1 MEKVRYGII
10 GIGNM
15 GSSHSKKFLAGEI
28 ENGVLAAICDLNPAK
43 TDAVKALEGAEN
55 VAVFTDYKE
64 MYASGLIDA
73 VIVAVPHYDHPRLS
87 IEAME
92 AGLHVVCEKPAGVYT
107 KQVKEMNAVAAKS
120 DKLFTMMFN
129 QRTNCV
135 YRKMHDMI
143 ANGESLHDPEFE
155 KNPRFSN
162 NKVIYDVKRIGD
174 GFDEWLLDLGYKRE
188 GEYYRVLRKNDDNVI
203 MVSHGG
209 ASSAA
214 LAHLF
219 SLPFLLTLSI
229 VRADYT
235 AITIV
240 SLEGEE
246 GKLAL
251 PRFDMMNDS
260 KHIQGIEAEK
270 YFGN

>member
-1 MEKVRYGII
+1 MKIIFVRHGHPDYRKDCLTEI
-10 GIGNM
+10 G
-15 GSSHSKKFLAGEI
+15 H
-28 ENGVLAAICDLNPAK
+28 
-43 TDAVKALEGAEN
+43 
-55 VAVFTDYKE
+55 
-64 MYASGLIDA
+64 
-73 VIVAVPHYDHPRLS
+73 
-87 IEAME
+87 
-92 AGLHVVCEKPAGVYT
+92 LHG
-107 KQVKEMNAVAAKS
+107 NAVAERLKNEKIDRICSSSCGRARETAEHIAVYHDLPVETFDFIREIS
-120 DKLFTMMFN
+120 WGSIDGTELFKNGHPWFT
-129 QRTNCV
+129 V
-135 YRKMHDMI
+135 DDMI
-143 ANGESLHDPEFE
+143 ENGESLHDPEFE

-162 NKVIYDVKRIGD
+162 NKVIHNVKKIAEGL
-174 GFDEWLLDLGYKRE
+174 DEWLLDLGYQRE
-188 GEYYRVLRKNDDNVI
+188 GNYYRVLRKNDGNVV

-240 SLEGEE
+240 SIEAEE
-246 GKLAL
+246 GHLAL
-251 PRFDMMNDS
+251 PKFDMMNDS

>member
-1 MEKVRYGII
+1 MKIIFVRHGHPDYRKDCLTEI
-10 GIGNM
+10 G
-15 GSSHSKKFLAGEI
+15 H
-28 ENGVLAAICDLNPAK
+28 
-43 TDAVKALEGAEN
+43 
-55 VAVFTDYKE
+55 
-64 MYASGLIDA
+64 
-73 VIVAVPHYDHPRLS
+73 
-87 IEAME
+87 
-92 AGLHVVCEKPAGVYT
+92 LHG
-107 KQVKEMNAVAAKS
+107 NAVAERLRHERIDRICSSSCGRARETAEHIAVYHDLPVETFDFIREIGWGSIDGTELYKNGHPW
-120 DKLFTMMFN
+120 FT
-129 QRTNCV
+129 V
-135 YRKMHDMI
+135 DDMI
-143 ANGESLHDPEFE
+143 ENGESLHDPEFE

-162 NKVIYDVKRIGD
+162 NKVIYDVKKIAD
-174 GFDEWLLDLGYKRE
+174 GFDEWLLGLGYKRE
-188 GEYYRVLRKNDDNVI
+188 GEYYRVLRKNDGNVV

-240 SLEGEE
+240 SIDAEE
-246 GKLAL
+246 GHLAL
-251 PRFDMMNDS
+251 PKFDMMNDS

>member
-1 MEKVRYGII
+1 MKIIFVRHGHPDYRKDCLTEI
-10 GIGNM
+10 G
-15 GSSHSKKFLAGEI
+15 H
-28 ENGVLAAICDLNPAK
+28 
-43 TDAVKALEGAEN
+43 
-55 VAVFTDYKE
+55 
-64 MYASGLIDA
+64 
-73 VIVAVPHYDHPRLS
+73 
-87 IEAME
+87 
-92 AGLHVVCEKPAGVYT
+92 LHGK
-107 KQVKEMNAVAAKS
+107 AVAERLRGEKIDRICSSSCGRARETAEHIAVYHDLPVETFDFIREIGWGSIDGTELYKNGHPW
-120 DKLFTMMFN
+120 FT
-129 QRTNCV
+129 V
-135 YRKMHDMI
+135 DDMI
-143 ANGESLHDPEFE
+143 ENGESLHDPEFE

-162 NKVIYDVKRIGD
+162 NKVIYDVKKISE
-174 GFDEWLLDLGYKRE
+174 GFDEWLLGLGYKRE
-188 GEYYRVLRKNDDNVI
+188 GEYYRVLRKNDGNVI

-240 SLEGEE
+240 SIDAEE
-246 GKLAL
+246 GHLAL
-251 PRFDMMNDS
+251 PKFDMMNDS

>member
-1 MEKVRYGII
+1 MKIIFVRHGHPDYRKDCLTEI
-10 GIGNM
+10 G
-15 GSSHSKKFLAGEI
+15 H
-28 ENGVLAAICDLNPAK
+28 
-43 TDAVKALEGAEN
+43 
-55 VAVFTDYKE
+55 
-64 MYASGLIDA
+64 
-73 VIVAVPHYDHPRLS
+73 
-87 IEAME
+87 
-92 AGLHVVCEKPAGVYT
+92 LHGK
-107 KQVKEMNAVAAKS
+107 AVAERLKNEKIDRICSSSCGRARETAEHIAVYHDLPVETFDFIREIGWGS
-120 DKLFTMMFN
+120 IDGTELFKNGHPWFT
-129 QRTNCV
+129 V
-135 YRKMHDMI
+135 DDMI

-251 PRFDMMNDS
+251 PKFDMMNDS

>member
-1 MEKVRYGII
+1 MKIIFVRHGHPDYRKDCLTEI
-10 GIGNM
+10 G
-15 GSSHSKKFLAGEI
+15 H
-28 ENGVLAAICDLNPAK
+28 
-43 TDAVKALEGAEN
+43 
-55 VAVFTDYKE
+55 
-64 MYASGLIDA
+64 
-73 VIVAVPHYDHPRLS
+73 
-87 IEAME
+87 
-92 AGLHVVCEKPAGVYT
+92 LHGK
-107 KQVKEMNAVAAKS
+107 AVAERLRNEKIDRICSSSCGRARETAEHIAVYHDLPVETFDFIREIGWGSIDGTELYKNGHPW
-120 DKLFTMMFN
+120 FT
-129 QRTNCV
+129 V
-135 YRKMHDMI
+135 DDMI
-143 ANGESLHDPEFE
+143 ENGESLHDPEFE

-162 NKVIYDVKRIGD
+162 NKVIYDVKKISE
-174 GFDEWLLDLGYKRE
+174 GFDEWLLGLGYKRE
-188 GEYYRVLRKNDDNVI
+188 GEYYRVLRKNDGNVI

-240 SLEGEE
+240 SIDAEE
-246 GKLAL
+246 GHLAL
-251 PRFDMMNDS
+251 PKFDMMNDS

>member
-1 MEKVRYGII
+1 M
-10 GIGNM
+10 
-15 GSSHSKKFLAGEI
+15 I
-28 ENGVLAAICDLNPAK
+28 E
-43 TDAVKALEGAEN
+43 
-55 VAVFTDYKE
+55 
-64 MYASGLIDA
+64 
-73 VIVAVPHYDHPRLS
+73 
-87 IEAME
+87 
-92 AGLHVVCEKPAGVYT
+92 
-107 KQVKEMNAVAAKS
+107 
-120 DKLFTMMFN
+120 
-129 QRTNCV
+129 
-135 YRKMHDMI
+135 
-143 ANGESLHDPEFE
+143 NGESLHDYEFE

-162 NKVIYDVKRIGD
+162 NKVIYNVKKIAEGL
-174 GFDEWLLDLGYKRE
+174 DEWLLDLGYKRE
-188 GEYYRVLRKNDDNVI
+188 GDYYRVLRKNDGNVI

-240 SLEGEE
+240 SIDAEE
-246 GKLAL
+246 GHLAL
-251 PRFDMMNDS
+251 PKFDMMNDS

>member
-1 MEKVRYGII
+1 MKIIFVRHGHPDYRKDCLTEI
-10 GIGNM
+10 G
-15 GSSHSKKFLAGEI
+15 H
-28 ENGVLAAICDLNPAK
+28 
-43 TDAVKALEGAEN
+43 
-55 VAVFTDYKE
+55 
-64 MYASGLIDA
+64 
-73 VIVAVPHYDHPRLS
+73 
-87 IEAME
+87 
-92 AGLHVVCEKPAGVYT
+92 LHGK
-107 KQVKEMNAVAAKS
+107 AVAERLRHEKIARICS
-120 DKLFTMMFN
+120 SSCGRARETAEHIAVYHDLPVETFDFIREIGWGSIDGTELFKNGHPWFT
-129 QRTNCV
+129 V
-135 YRKMHDMI
+135 DDMI

-246 GKLAL
+246 GQLAL
-251 PRFDMMNDS
+251 PKFDMMNDS
-260 KHIQGIEAEK
+260 KHIQGIEAET